1 MVYSG
6 NINDYLD
13 AMEKWT
19 SEGYMVD
26 ITNGVV
32 RVSKNSRDFITK
44 NFFKE
49 PNGTDEDVF
58 YMMVSAW
65 LRKNY
70 EAYKT
75 WH

>member
-6 NINDYLD
+6 NSNDYLD
-13 AMEKWT
+13 EVEKWT
-19 SEGYMVD
+19 DEGYTVTL
-26 ITNGVV
+26 TNGII

-49 PNGTDEDVF
+49 PNGHDEDVF
-58 YMMVSAW
+58 YMMASAW

-75 WH
+75 WY